1 MSKTLLHIDH
11 QIWCGWRKKKNI
23 RIKYTPHPVSETRS
37 QSKVEH
43 KEGEVPF
50 LKGELKLKR
59 GWKRLIKKCWIQR
72 RDLVNGAASSR
83 EDSVTLKALESLPAN
98 CHKGMN
104 IVSLF
109 QHKEIYCDKHNV
121 INCLGPLSEAKYDFK
136 STFTHFNHSFL
147 LLSCGYISKYF
158 QFCFSTHNVG

>member
-1 MSKTLLHIDH
+1 M
-11 QIWCGWRKKKNI
+11 WMEKKNI

-43 KEGEVPF
+43 KEGEVPC

-72 RDLVNGAASSR
+72 RDLVNGAASSQ

-136 STFTHFNHSFL
+136 STFTHFNHSFFSFKLWLYFQIFSIL
-147 LLSCGYISKYF
+147 LLYPQRRLEIHSNYL
-158 QFCFSTHNVG
+158 Q

>member
-1 MSKTLLHIDH
+1 M
-11 QIWCGWRKKKNI
+11 RMEKKNI
-23 RIKYTPHPVSETRS
+23 RIKYTPPHPVSETRS

-72 RDLVNGAASSR
+72 RDLVNGAASSQ
-83 EDSVTLKALESLPAN
+83 EDSDFKSFGVAPSQLPQRN
-98 CHKGMN
+98 ELRN

-109 QHKEIYCDKHNV
+109 QHKEIYCDKCNV
-121 INCLGPLSEAKYDFK
+121 INCLGPLSEAKYDLK

-158 QFCFSTHNVG
+158 

>member
-1 MSKTLLHIDH
+1 M
-11 QIWCGWRKKKNI
+11 WMEKKNI

-72 RDLVNGAASSR
+72 RDLVNGAASSQ

-136 STFTHFNHSFL
+136 STFTHFNHSFFSFKL
-147 LLSCGYISKYF
+147 WLYF
-158 QFCFSTHNVG
+158 QIFSILLTLPTT